1 MSSSRAA
8 ERLLRGAKRRGG
20 LLRAQTLLDAGVH
33 PRTLYALRDAGT
45 LESVSRGVYRLAE
58 APPPPHL
65 DLLTV
70 ALRVPPAV
78 ICLVSALAFHG
89 LTDEIPHEVMIA
101 LPRGAA
107 RPRLDHPPIRVFTS
121 SGRGYS
127 LGIEHHKI
135 EGLDLKVYGVT
146 KTIVDC
152 FRVRNRL
159 GVDIAVKALARALE
173 TRKAR
178 PAELVEVA
186 KLLRMQRVM
195 APYLE
200 ALS

>member
-1 MSSSRAA
+1 M
-8 ERLLRGAKRRGG
+8 
-20 LLRAQTLLDAGVH
+20 
-33 PRTLYALRDAGT
+33 
-45 LESVSRGVYRLAE
+45 
-58 APPPPHL
+58 
-65 DLLTV
+65 
-70 ALRVPPAV
+70 
-78 ICLVSALAFHG
+78 
-89 LTDEIPHEVMIA
+89 
-101 LPRGAA
+101 
-107 RPRLDHPPIRVFTS
+107 FTS

-135 EGLDLKVYGVT
+135 EGVDLKVYGVT

-178 PAELVEVA
+178 PAELIEAA
-186 KLLRMQRVM
+186 KLLRMQHVM

-200 ALS
+200 ALA

>member
-1 MSSSRAA
+1 
-8 ERLLRGAKRRGG
+8 
-20 LLRAQTLLDAGVH
+20 
-33 PRTLYALRDAGT
+33 
-45 LESVSRGVYRLAE
+45 VSRGVYRFAE
-58 APPPPHL
+58 ASPPPHL

-70 ALRVPPAV
+70 ALRVPRAV
-78 ICLVSALAFHG
+78 IGLVSALAFHG
-89 LTDEIPHEVMIA
+89 ISDEIAHEVTLA

-107 RPRLDHPPIRVFTS
+107 RPRLDHAPTRVFTF

-127 LGIEHHKI
+127 LGIEHHEL
-135 EGLDLKVYGVT
+135 EGVDLKVYGVT

-186 KLLRMQRVM
+186 KALRMQHVM